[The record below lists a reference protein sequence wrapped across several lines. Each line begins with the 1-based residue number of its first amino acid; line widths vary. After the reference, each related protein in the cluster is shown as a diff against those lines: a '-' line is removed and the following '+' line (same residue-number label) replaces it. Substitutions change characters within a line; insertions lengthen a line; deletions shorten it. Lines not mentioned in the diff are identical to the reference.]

1 MNLPANLPVLAL
13 AVDIAI
19 GAIALAMLPSAWRLV
34 VGPHVTDRI
43 LAIDT
48 LYLNAVALMVLLG
61 IRSATPLLFEAAMIV
76 AMLGFAS
83 TVALARYLTRGDVIE

>member
-1 MNLPANLPVLAL
+1 MSINILAL
-13 AVDIAI
+13 SLDIAV
-19 GAIALAMLPSAWRLV
+19 GAVSLAMALCAWRLMR
-34 VGPHVTDRI
+34 GPHITDRV

-48 LYLNAVALMVLLG
+48 LYINAVALVVLLG
-61 IRSATPLLFEAAMIV
+61 IRLQTPLLFEAALIM

>member
-1 MNLPANLPVLAL
+1 MSLPVLAFAL
-13 AVDIAI
+13 DLTMGAVT
-19 GAIALAMLPSAWRLV
+19 LAMLPSAWRLI

-43 LAIDT
+43 LALDT

-61 IRSATPLLFEAAMIV
+61 IRSDTPLLFEAALLV

-83 TVALARYLTRGDVIE
+83 TAALARYLTRGDVIE